1 MLIGY
6 ARVTVQGQSIDHQ
19 VAALRSAGCDKIFC
33 DKAFGKA
40 VRDRPQLKKAI
51 DALGV
56 NDVLVLAE
64 WDRATRSMI
73 DGVTIMQRVAE
84 RDALLKAIDKPWLD
98 LTTVMGKGI
107 LAFFS
112 ALAEAERERIV
123 SRAAHGR
130 SIAKAKGVKF
140 GRKPKL
146 TAHQIEKAR
155 ERLAAGDTCRD
166 IGRDM
171 GVSHSTIS
179 RLGDP
184 RMSLVGPRD

>member
-6 ARVTVQGQSIDHQ
+6 ARVTTQGQSIDHQ

-33 DKAFGKA
+33 DQALGKA
-40 VRDRPQLKKAI
+40 IRDRPQLKKAF

-56 NDVLVLAE
+56 NDVLVFAE
-64 WDRATRSMI
+64 WNRATRSMI
-73 DGVTIMQRVAE
+73 DGVTIMQRIAE
-84 RDALLKAIDKPWLD
+84 RGALLKAIDKPWLD
-98 LTTVMGKGI
+98 LTTAGGKEI
-107 LAFFS
+107 LAFLS
-112 ALAEAERERIV
+112 ALAKDERERIL

-130 SIAKAKGVKF
+130 SVAKAKGVKF

-146 TAHQIEKAR
+146 TPHQIEKAR
-155 ERLAAGDTCRD
+155 ERLAAGDTCSD

-184 RMSLVGPRD
+184 RMSLAKPRD